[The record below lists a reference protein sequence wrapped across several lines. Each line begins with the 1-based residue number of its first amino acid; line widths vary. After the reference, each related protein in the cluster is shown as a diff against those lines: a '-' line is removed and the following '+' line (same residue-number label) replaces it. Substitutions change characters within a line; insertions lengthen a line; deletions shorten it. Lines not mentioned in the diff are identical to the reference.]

1 MHQADSGGRD
11 GGSGAAR
18 VNSEHRHRCNTHLLA
33 LEELLALLLQHLV
46 FDHLACVALVEAS
59 LVLLCGLLFQ
69 TQPPVVLHLSF
80 DGGLAL
86 QLKLL
91 QSRTWQVVSCAH

>member
-1 MHQADSGGRD
+1 
-11 GGSGAAR
+11 
-18 VNSEHRHRCNTHLLA
+18 
-33 LEELLALLLQHLV
+33 LALLLQHLV

-91 QSRTWQVVSCAH
+91 HTRTWQVDEWCKLARRGGAAQVHM